1 MTEPCQLNI
10 DFSSNLP
17 HVGQAGNRRRSCRQR
32 EEALQ

>member
-10 DFSSNLP
+10 DFPSNLLRME
-17 HVGQAGNRRRSCRQR
+17 QAGNRRRSCRRR